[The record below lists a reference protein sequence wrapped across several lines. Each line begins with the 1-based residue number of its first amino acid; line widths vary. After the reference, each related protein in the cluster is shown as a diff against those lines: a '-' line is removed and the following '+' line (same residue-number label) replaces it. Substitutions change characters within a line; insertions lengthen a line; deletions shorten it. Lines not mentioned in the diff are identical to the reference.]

1 MLPAKHDFV
10 IKQGSN
16 LTRLIQWV
24 DKDGSPTDLTGL
36 EARMKVKET
45 KDGAQIASWA
55 SDGATTL
62 VIQSIPL
69 GLILINVPATAT
81 DDLDFDRAVYDLELY
96 DDSDNVY
103 CILEGNI
110 TLNKEVTTT

>member
-16 LTRLIQWV
+16 FSRLIQWV
-24 DKDGSPTDLTGL
+24 DKDGDPTDLTGL

-45 KDGAQIASWA
+45 KDGAQIAEWKT
-55 SDGATTL
+55 DGATTL

-69 GLILINVPATAT
+69 GLILINVPAATTAA
-81 DDLDFDRAVYDLELY
+81 LDFDRAVYDLELY
-96 DDSDNVY
+96 DASANVY